1 MVACHCRRGSQR
13 ATREFLPR
21 AFAIIAAMTRESA
34 RARRVFQ
41 TLILVVA
48 MAVAFLGGMLVERL
62 QFHAERDAM
71 LRRYDQALREHRA
84 RVMEAEKRGKK
95 LPGSPSR
102 PPGGPPRCPAGTPRS
117 TARW

>member
-1 MVACHCRRGSQR
+1 MR
-13 ATREFLPR
+13 
-21 AFAIIAAMTRESA
+21 AMTRESH

-41 TLILVVA
+41 ALILVVA

-84 RVMEAEKRGKK
+84 RVMEAEKRGGDITRK
-95 LPGSPSR
+95 P
-102 PPGGPPRCPAGTPRS
+102 
-117 TARW
+117 